1 MSELDLES
9 EDQFPKVSARST
21 ERFQF
26 DRRSKVER
34 YCDVLYA
41 IGSGA
46 EKPTHIMY
54 KANLSWNVLD
64 DQIEKLVRK
73 GLVIVERENGKKYH
87 LSGIGLKVLKQ
98 FIVLRHELDLVSED
112 EE

>member
-1 MSELDLES
+1 MGQLKIEEES
-9 EDQFPKVSARST
+9 LTDQDFIIPT
-21 ERFQF
+21 EHSQI
-26 DRRSKVER
+26 DRRSKVET

-64 DQIEKLVRK
+64 DHIAKLVKK
-73 GLVIVERENGKKYH
+73 GLVVVENESGKRRYH
-87 LSGIGLKVLKQ
+87 LSDRGFKVLKQ
-98 FIVLRHELDLVSED
+98 FILLRQELDLVSE
-112 EE
+112 E